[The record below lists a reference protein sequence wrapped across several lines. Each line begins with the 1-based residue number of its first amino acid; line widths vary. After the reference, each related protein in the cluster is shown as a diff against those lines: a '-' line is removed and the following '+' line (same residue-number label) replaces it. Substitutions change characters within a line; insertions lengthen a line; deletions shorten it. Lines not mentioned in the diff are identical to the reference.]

1 MVVVALMY
9 EGNSVD
15 LPSAAKPGSAFEDLI
30 DQGLDPGVS
39 ERCLTVHNI
48 VCVGYWVYTVVTTS
62 RRALSEQA
70 VSNCS
75 VPQLWGRGKRIRE

>member
-1 MVVVALMY
+1 MVVVALIY

-15 LPSAAKPGSAFEDLI
+15 PPSAAKPGSAFQDLT

-39 ERCLTVHNI
+39 EKCLTVHNI
-48 VCVGYWVYTVVTTS
+48 VRVGYWVYTVVATS
-62 RRALSEQA
+62 RRALSEEA

-75 VPQLWGRGKRIRE
+75 VPQLWRRGKRIRE